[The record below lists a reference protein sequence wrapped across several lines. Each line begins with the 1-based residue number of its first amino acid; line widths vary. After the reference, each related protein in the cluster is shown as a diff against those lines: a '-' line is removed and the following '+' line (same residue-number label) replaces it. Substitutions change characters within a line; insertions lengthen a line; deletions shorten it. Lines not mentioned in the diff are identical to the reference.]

1 MGENNLMAIA
11 TYLNETNV
19 LAETN
24 VLGTN
29 VLDKTNV
36 LVTNVLAENNV
47 MATMNENKARHCD

>member
-1 MGENNLMAIA
+1 
-11 TYLNETNV
+11 LNET
-19 LAETN
+19 T

-47 MATMNENKARHCD
+47 MGTMNENKARHCD